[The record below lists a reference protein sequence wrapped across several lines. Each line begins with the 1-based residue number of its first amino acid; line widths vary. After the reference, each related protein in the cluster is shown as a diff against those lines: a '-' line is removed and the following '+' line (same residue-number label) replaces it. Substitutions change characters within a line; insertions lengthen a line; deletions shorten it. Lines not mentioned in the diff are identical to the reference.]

1 MNKEITLVHCPVC
14 GNKTRLQD
22 RGDKA
27 KESPYCGLL
36 RHAGSNPA
44 DSENRTAQTTVSDT
58 GNFTTSTIIRR
69 SKKKPA
75 PIMRFTVCRGQKK
88 LTGEFEELT
97 CWENQVAMLMCFHR
111 LGYKNIIASDIDDLR
126 TADIPIIFK
135 GTNFITIKLVCSD
148 LNQIQEQMRN
158 RPNNGL
164 IDFELQ
170 KKMIEKNM
178 KRNPLINEVEIDV
191 AGKSIGEVLEQSIN
205 IIETTPSCFDYEY
218 EKSPKE
224 MFYSWV
230 FANGLR

>member
-1 MNKEITLVHCPVC
+1 MKDFIFVTGASGIGKTTLA
-14 GNKTRLQD
+14 N
-22 RGDKA
+22 
-27 KESPYCGLL
+27 GLL
-36 RHAGSNPA
+36 KHYKTTCIEQHMVPEFVSRNGSEP
-44 DSENRTAQTTVSDT
+44 
-58 GNFTTSTIIRR
+58 
-69 SKKKPA
+69 
-75 PIMRFTVCRGQKK
+75 M
-88 LTGEFEELT
+88 TGELEELT

-126 TADIPIIFK
+126 TADIPIVFK

-148 LNQIQEQMRN
+148 LHQIQEQTRN

-170 KKMIEKNM
+170 KKMNEKNI
-178 KRNPLINEVEIDV
+178 KRAPLINEVEVDV

-205 IIETTPSCFDYEY
+205 IIETTPSCIDYEY
-218 EKSPKE
+218 SKPPKE